1 MVKKSGKNLCSF
13 CSDIGESALL
23 DNSSK
28 ESSSIAAG
36 STRIGASD
44 VDRAIAFNDEKVGND
59 DTKASLALVTE
70 YP

>member
-1 MVKKSGKNLCSF
+1 MVKKSGMNLCSF
-13 CSDIGESALL
+13 RSDIGDSALP

-36 STRIGASD
+36 STRTDASD
-44 VDRAIAFNDEKVGND
+44 AGRAIVFNEEKVGND